1 MEKSTLLNAID
12 SINSKR
18 FACKVSDEI
27 ISEAEAQ
34 LSVKIAEDYKLILK
48 HYGTL
53 AMKGHEFLGIDSN
66 RYDAVKATLRLRE
79 EDPTFPQDVYVIE
92 NMGIDGIFLVQ
103 KSNGE
108 IYTYQHNASLQLVS
122 PNFEALVKK
131 L

>member
-1 MEKSTLLNAID
+1 MEKSTLLNAIE

-18 FACKVSDEI
+18 FACKVSDKI

-48 HYGTL
+48 QYGTL
-53 AMKGHEFLGIDSN
+53 AIKGHEFLGIDKD
-66 RYDAVKATLRLRE
+66 RYDAVKATQRVRE
-79 EDPTFPQDVYVIE
+79 ENPTFPKDAYVIE

-108 IYTYQHNASLQLVS
+108 IFTYQHNSSLQLVC
-122 PNFEALVKK
+122 PNFEALVNM